1 VRGHTHPQPA
11 TQRRGWPPP
20 RERGHLFTGRHQ
32 CNNKGPATGRLCS
45 AAVADGHLTEGML
58 CSAVLCLSGVV
69 SIQGVEVSAGETGY
83 PLGIPGQYNRRRRA
97 PGPRLTTPPGRL
109 QRSGRGEG
117 ADGAPERAAGRGAD
131 LPASIGYVGEVPRK
145 GAGPGGHPPG
155 GWTEGSAT
163 DTKGRRWWTIIA
175 ERRRGPG
182 KRGGGE

>member
-1 VRGHTHPQPA
+1 
-11 TQRRGWPPP
+11 
-20 RERGHLFTGRHQ
+20 
-32 CNNKGPATGRLCS
+32 
-45 AAVADGHLTEGML
+45 
-58 CSAVLCLSGVV
+58 VLCCFVFVPGVV

-83 PLGIPGQYNRRRRA
+83 PLGFPDNTI
-97 PGPRLTTPPGRL
+97 
-109 QRSGRGEG
+109 
-117 ADGAPERAAGRGAD
+117 DGDGGAD

>member
-1 VRGHTHPQPA
+1 VRGHTYPQPA

-45 AAVADGHLTEGML
+45 AAVADGHLTEGMP
-58 CSAVLCLSGVV
+58 CSAVLCFGSGVH
-69 SIQGVEVSAGETGY
+69 SRRRSERRGDRIPA
-83 PLGIPGQYNRRRRA
+83 GIPGQYNRRRRA